1 MTVLILE
8 RVPPSLR
15 GDLSRWM
22 IEVSSNVF
30 VGDVSGLVREK
41 LWEQCCGALDGGSAQ
56 MIHRAAT
63 PQGFDV
69 RTRNPRGRYA
79 EQVDGVWLVRVP

>member
-8 RVPPSLR
+8 RVPPGLR

-22 IEVSSNVF
+22 VEVSAGVF
-30 VGDVSGLVREK
+30 VGDVSALVREK
-41 LWEQCCGALDGGSAQ
+41 LWEQCCEGVEDGSAQ
-56 MIHRAAT
+56 LIHRAPT

-69 RTRNPRGRYA
+69 RTVNPRGRYA
-79 EQVDGVWLVRVP
+79 ELVDGVWLVRVP